1 MEPKEIFELI
11 IKADEKLKYATPDKA
26 DTRRA
31 QARELLVQAL
41 EAAREIGNEQLVQQA
56 ETRLAD
62 LGMPPIAGAAP
73 EAREDAPAIGGSP
86 PPKGTDAPA
95 AVRRPTPLDPYPEPR
110 QEEESGD
117 EKSYPPEL
125 GTDAIAI
132 LEGRTF
138 MFSDSLGDVPPGS
151 IGGLL
156 HDDTRFLS
164 FWQLTLN
171 GRPLSL
177 LKSRVVDYYSAAFFL
192 TNPDMPGIRA
202 NSLSVRRFRFVGG
215 GLHEQISVY
224 NSAPGPVRFELRLS
238 VGADYADLFEVKSSV
253 RDRSV
258 KTDTEHDP
266 DEGLLHFHY
275 ENAGFLAETN
285 VQVALSGVLRSGNQR
300 KVNPSTP
307 IDREG
312 LEEHPPRIDGNDL
325 VWDVELPSRSV
336 LGIVL
341 RVTVRVNEKVL
352 EPMHDEFGEEQQR
365 AEGALTSWLDEV
377 PRFRSDNA
385 VLKNVFDKSIVDLAA
400 LRIAG
405 ELRGEDYIL
414 PAAGLPWF
422 MTLFGRDTLITSL
435 QTTWVGP
442 QLTRGALHLLGALQG
457 TKVDE
462 FRDEEPGK
470 ILHEVRNGELTV
482 LGEKPHSP
490 YYGTADA
497 TPLYLILMSE
507 YWRYGDDREFVRS
520 RWDQVL
526 AASEWIDRYG
536 DRDGDGYVEYQT
548 RSSQGL
554 GNQCWKDSWDGIQY
568 SAGTIPYLPIATAEI
583 QGYVY
588 DAKLRV
594 AEMAEALMDD
604 AELASR
610 LRKEADLLHERFNRD
625 FWSEER
631 GGYYV
636 VGLDGDKK
644 HIDSMTSNMG
654 HLLWSG
660 IVPQDRARIVVD
672 HLMSDDMYSGWGVRT
687 ISRQDGGYN
696 PIGYHV
702 GTIWPHDNSIIAM
715 GLVRYG
721 FRDEANRIALAQL
734 EAASFGDFRLP
745 EAFAGFDRSVGRF
758 PVPYPTACS
767 PQAWATGAPF
777 AFVKTMLG
785 LDARDGAVVIDPRI
799 PDEVGRI
806 FVHGMHAFG
815 THWDVEAVG
824 TNGNVRLTP

>member
-11 IKADEKLKYATPDKA
+11 VKADEKLKYATQKLA

-62 LGMPPIAGAAP
+62 LGMPPIAGGSGEAAT
-73 EAREDAPAIGGSP
+73 A
-86 PPKGTDAPA
+86 
-95 AVRRPTPLDPYPEPR
+95 RRPTPLDPYPEPR

-156 HDDTRFLS
+156 YDDTRFLS
-164 FWQLTLN
+164 CWQLTLN

-215 GLHEQISVY
+215 GLHEQIGVF
-224 NSAPGPVRFELRLS
+224 NSATEPAPFELRLS

-253 RDRSV
+253 RDRSD
-258 KTDTEHDP
+258 KTDREHDP
-266 DEGLLHFHY
+266 AEGLLHFHY
-275 ENAGFLAETN
+275 ENAGYVAETN
-285 VQVALSGVLRSGNQR
+285 VQVALSGIQR
-300 KVNPSTP
+300 GVNASTP
-307 IDREG
+307 IGREG
-312 LEEHPPRIDGNDL
+312 LEAQLPRIDGDDL
-325 VWDVELPSRSV
+325 VWDVELPSRSA
-336 LGIVL
+336 LAIVL
-341 RVTVRVNEKVL
+341 RVTVRVNERVL
-352 EPMHDEFGEEQQR
+352 EPMHDEFGDEQEQ
-365 AEGALTSWLDEV
+365 AKGALTTWLEEV

-385 VLKNVFDKSIVDLAA
+385 VLKSVFDKSIVDLAA
-400 LRIAG
+400 LRITG
-405 ELRGEDYIL
+405 ELRGEEYIL

-442 QLTRGALHLLGALQG
+442 ELTRGALHLLGALQG

-507 YWRYGDDREFVRS
+507 YRRYGDDHEFVRS

-526 AASEWIDRYG
+526 AAVEWIDRYG

-568 SAGTIPYLPIATAEI
+568 SDGTIPYLPIATAEI

-660 IVPQDRARIVVD
+660 IVPEDRARIVVD
-672 HLMSDDMYSGWGVRT
+672 HLMSDDMFSGWGVRT
-687 ISRQDGGYN
+687 ISREDGGYN

-785 LDARDGAVVIDPRI
+785 LDARDGAVVIDPRV
-799 PDEVGRI
+799 PEEVGRI
-806 FVHGMHAFG
+806 LVHGMHAFG

-824 TNGNVRLTP
+824 TNGNVRLTR